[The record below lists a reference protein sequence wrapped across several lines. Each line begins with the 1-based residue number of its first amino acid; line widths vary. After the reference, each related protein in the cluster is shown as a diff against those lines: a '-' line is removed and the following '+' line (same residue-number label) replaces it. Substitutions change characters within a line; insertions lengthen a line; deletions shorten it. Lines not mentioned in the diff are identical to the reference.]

1 MLKKFL
7 VLVLLLFLSPAFDA
21 QNKGTGPGEP
31 SAREE
36 IRIRKQRKHEARE
49 RRKLEKAERK
59 KVKEHHKRLQT
70 KTVQKRM
77 KKSRKT
83 AVRNNEHKREFF
95 MKRWFRKKNRGGK
108 APKKD

>member
-1 MLKKFL
+1 MFKKLLL
-7 VLVLLLFLSPAFDA
+7 VLFIVCAVNVQS
-21 QNKGTGPGEP
+21 QNKGTGPQEP

-49 RRKLEKAERK
+49 RRKQEKAERK

-77 KKSRKT
+77 KKSKKT
-83 AVRNNEHKREFF
+83 AIRNNEHKREFF
-95 MKRWFRKKNRGGK
+95 MTRWFRKKNK
-108 APKKD
+108 ATSPKKKD

>member
-1 MLKKFL
+1 MLKKLF
-7 VLVLLLFLSPAFDA
+7 VLILLLIFSSAYEA

-49 RRKLEKAERK
+49 KRKLEKAERK
-59 KVKEHHKRLQT
+59 KVKAHHKRIQT

-77 KKSRKT
+77 KKSKKT
-83 AVRNNEHKREFF
+83 AIRNNDNKREFF
-95 MKRWFRKKNRGGK
+95 MKRWFRKKNKG
-108 APKKD
+108 APARKKD